1 MNLAKMMKQAQELQG
16 KMAQVQEEL
25 AAAEIEGSSGAGM
38 VKAVMSGK
46 HELKSLSIDPSL
58 VTPDDTEV
66 LEDLIVAAVNDAR
79 TRVEAHVKE
88 EMGKITGGLN
98 LPAGLNLPF

>member
-25 AAAEIEGSSGAGM
+25 GRAEIEGSAGGGM

-46 HELKSLSIDPSL
+46 HELRRLTIDPSL
-58 VTPDDTEV
+58 VTPEDV
-66 LEDLIVAAVNDAR
+66 GMLEDLIVAAVNDAR
-79 TRVEAHVKE
+79 GKVEAHVKE
-88 EMGKITGGLN
+88 EMGKLTGGLG
-98 LPAGLNLPF
+98 LPPGLNLPF

>member
-25 AAAEIEGSSGAGM
+25 DRAEIEGSAGGGM

-46 HELKSLSIDPSL
+46 HELRRLTIDPSL
-58 VTPDDTEV
+58 VNAEDV
-66 LEDLIVAAVNDAR
+66 GMIEDLVVAAVNDAR
-79 TRVEAHVKE
+79 VKVEAHVKE
-88 EMGKITGGLN
+88 EMGKLTGGLG
-98 LPAGLNLPF
+98 LPPGLNLPF

>member
-25 AAAEIEGSSGAGM
+25 GRAEIEGSAGGGM

-46 HELKSLSIDPSL
+46 HELRRLTIDPSL
-58 VTPDDTEV
+58 VAPDDV
-66 LEDLIVAAVNDAR
+66 GMLEDLIIAAVNDAR
-79 TRVEAHVKE
+79 VKVEAHVKE
-88 EMGKITGGLN
+88 EMGKLTGGLG
-98 LPAGLNLPF
+98 LPPGLNLPF

>member
-16 KMAQVQEEL
+16 KMASMQEEL
-25 AAAEIEGSSGAGM
+25 ALSEIEGSSGGGM
-38 VKAVMSGK
+38 VTALMSGK
-46 HELKSLSIDPSL
+46 HELKRLTIDPSL

-79 TRVEAHVKE
+79 VRVEAHVKE
-88 EMGKITGGLN
+88 EMSKVTGGLN

>member
-25 AAAEIEGSSGAGM
+25 GRAEIEGSAGGGM

-46 HELKSLSIDPSL
+46 HELRRLTIDPSL
-58 VTPDDTEV
+58 VTPEDV
-66 LEDLIVAAVNDAR
+66 GMLEDLIVAAVNDAR
-79 TRVEAHVKE
+79 GKVEAHVKE
-88 EMGKITGGLN
+88 EMGKLTGGLG
-98 LPAGLNLPF
+98 LPPGLNLHF

>member
-25 AAAEIEGSSGAGM
+25 GRAEIEGSAGGGM

-46 HELKSLSIDPSL
+46 HELRRLTIDPSL
-58 VTPDDTEV
+58 VTPEDV
-66 LEDLIVAAVNDAR
+66 GMLEDLIVAAVNDAR
-79 TRVEAHVKE
+79 GKVEANVKE
-88 EMGKITGGLN
+88 EMGKLTGGLG
-98 LPAGLNLPF
+98 LPPGLNLPF

>member
-16 KMAQVQEEL
+16 KMAAMQEEL
-25 AAAEIEGSSGAGM
+25 AASEIEGSAGGGM
-38 VKAVMSGK
+38 VKALMSGK
-46 HELKSLSIDPSL
+46 HELKRLTIDPSL

-79 TRVEAHVKE
+79 VRVEAHVKE
-88 EMGKITGGLN
+88 EMAKVTGGLN

>member
-16 KMAQVQEEL
+16 KMASMQEEL
-25 AAAEIEGSSGAGM
+25 ALSEIEGSSGGGM
-38 VKAVMSGK
+38 VTALMSGK
-46 HELKSLSIDPSL
+46 HELKRLTIDPSL

-66 LEDLIVAAVNDAR
+66 LEDLIVAAVKDAR
-79 TRVEAHVKE
+79 VRVEAHVKE
-88 EMGKITGGLN
+88 EMSKVTGGLN

>member
-25 AAAEIEGSSGAGM
+25 GRAEIEGSAGGGM

-46 HELKSLSIDPSL
+46 HELRRLTIDPSL
-58 VTPDDTEV
+58 VTPEDDGMH
-66 LEDLIVAAVNDAR
+66 EDLIVAAVNDAR
-79 TRVEAHVKE
+79 GKVEAHVKE
-88 EMGKITGGLN
+88 EMGKLTGGLG
-98 LPAGLNLPF
+98 LPPGLNLPF

>member
-16 KMAQVQEEL
+16 KMAAMQEEL
-25 AAAEIEGSSGAGM
+25 ALSEIEGSSGGGM
-38 VKAVMSGK
+38 VKALMSGK
-46 HELKSLSIDPSL
+46 HELKRLTIDPSL

-79 TRVEAHVKE
+79 VRVEAHVKE
-88 EMGKITGGLN
+88 EMANVTGGLN

>member
-16 KMAQVQEEL
+16 KMAAMQEEL
-25 AAAEIEGSSGAGM
+25 ALSEIEGSSGGGM
-38 VKAVMSGK
+38 VKALMSGK
-46 HELKSLSIDPSL
+46 HELKRLTIDPSL

-79 TRVEAHVKE
+79 VRVEAHVKE
-88 EMGKITGGLN
+88 EMAKVTGGLN
-98 LPAGLNLPF
+98 LPAGFNLPF

>member
-1 MNLAKMMKQAQELQG
+1 MNLAKMMKQAQELQD
-16 KMAQVQEEL
+16 KMAQVQEDL

-38 VKAVMSGK
+38 VKAVMTGK
-46 HELKSLSIDPSL
+46 HELRSLSIDPSL

-79 TRVEAHVKE
+79 TRVEGHVKE
-88 EMGKITGGLN
+88 KMGEVTGGLN
-98 LPAGLNLPF
+98 LPPGLNLPF

>member
-25 AAAEIEGSSGAGM
+25 GRAEIEGSAGCGM

-46 HELKSLSIDPSL
+46 HELRRLTIDPSL
-58 VTPDDTEV
+58 VTPEDV
-66 LEDLIVAAVNDAR
+66 GMLEDLIVTAVNDAR
-79 TRVEAHVKE
+79 GKVEAHVKE
-88 EMGKITGGLN
+88 EMGKLTGGLG
-98 LPAGLNLPF
+98 LPPGLNLPF

>member
-16 KMAQVQEEL
+16 KMAAMQEEL
-25 AAAEIEGSSGAGM
+25 ALSEIEGSSGGGM
-38 VKAVMSGK
+38 VKALMSGK
-46 HELKSLSIDPSL
+46 HELKRLTIDPSL

-79 TRVEAHVKE
+79 VRVEAHVKE
-88 EMGKITGGLN
+88 EMAKVTGGLN

>member
-25 AAAEIEGSSGAGM
+25 GRAEIEGSAGGGM

-46 HELKSLSIDPSL
+46 HELRRLTIDPSL
-58 VTPDDTEV
+58 VAPDDV
-66 LEDLIVAAVNDAR
+66 GMLEDLIVAAVNDAR
-79 TRVEAHVKE
+79 VKVEAHVKE
-88 EMGKITGGLN
+88 EMGKLTGGLG
-98 LPAGLNLPF
+98 LPPGLNLPF

>member
-16 KMAQVQEEL
+16 KMASMQEEL
-25 AAAEIEGSSGAGM
+25 ALSEIEGSSGGGM
-38 VKAVMSGK
+38 VTALMSGK
-46 HELKSLSIDPSL
+46 HELKCLTIDPIL

-79 TRVEAHVKE
+79 VRVEAHVKE
-88 EMGKITGGLN
+88 EMAKVTGGLN

>member
-16 KMAQVQEEL
+16 KMASMQEEL
-25 AAAEIEGSSGAGM
+25 ALSEIEGSSGGGM
-38 VKAVMSGK
+38 VKALMSGK
-46 HELKSLSIDPSL
+46 HELKRLTIDPSL

-79 TRVEAHVKE
+79 VRVEAHVKE
-88 EMGKITGGLN
+88 EMSKVTGGLN

>member
-25 AAAEIEGSSGAGM
+25 GRAEIEGSAGGGM

-46 HELKSLSIDPSL
+46 HELRRLSIDPSL
-58 VTPDDTEV
+58 VTPEDV
-66 LEDLIVAAVNDAR
+66 GMLEDLIVAAVNDAR
-79 TRVEAHVKE
+79 GKVEAHVKE
-88 EMGKITGGLN
+88 EMGKLTGGLG
-98 LPAGLNLPF
+98 LPPGLNLPF

>member
-25 AAAEIEGSSGAGM
+25 GRAEIEGSAGGGM

-46 HELKSLSIDPSL
+46 HELRRLTIDPSL
-58 VTPDDTEV
+58 VTPDDV
-66 LEDLIVAAVNDAR
+66 AMLEDLIVAAASDAGGKGE
-79 TRVEAHVKE
+79 THGKE
-88 EMGKITGGLN
+88 EMDKLTGGLG
-98 LPAGLNLPF
+98 LPPGLNLPF

>member
-16 KMAQVQEEL
+16 KMASMQEEL
-25 AAAEIEGSSGAGM
+25 ALSEIEGSSGGGM
-38 VKAVMSGK
+38 VTALMSGK
-46 HELKSLSIDPSL
+46 HELKRLTIDPTL

-79 TRVEAHVKE
+79 VRVEAHVKE
-88 EMGKITGGLN
+88 EMAKVTGGLN

>member
-16 KMAQVQEEL
+16 KMAAMQEEL
-25 AAAEIEGSSGAGM
+25 ARSEIEGSSGGGM
-38 VKAVMSGK
+38 VKAVMTGK
-46 HELKSLSIDPSL
+46 HELKRLSIDPSL

-79 TRVEAHVKE
+79 VRVEEHVKQ
-88 EMGKITGGLN
+88 EMAKVTGGLN